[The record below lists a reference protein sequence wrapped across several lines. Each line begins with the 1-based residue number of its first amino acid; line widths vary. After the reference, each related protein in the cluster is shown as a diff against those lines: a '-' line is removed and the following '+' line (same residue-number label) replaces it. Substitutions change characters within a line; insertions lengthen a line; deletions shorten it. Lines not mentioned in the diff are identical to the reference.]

1 MLNGRCY
8 CGATTLTADASPL
21 VVSYC
26 HCEDCRR
33 WTGAPLPAFVA
44 LPEGALT
51 LTPEPHPFSAV
62 PGVKRWFCPRC
73 GSPLAARFDYLPG
86 QVYVPLGV
94 VDQAA
99 ALAPELHSH
108 ADAALPWLHVAD
120 DLPRHSG
127 SARDAL
133 NATSDHP

>member
-1 MLNGRCY
+1 MITGRCY
-8 CGATTLTADASPL
+8 CGATTLSADASPFI
-21 VVSYC
+21 VSYC

-44 LPEGALT
+44 LPMGALK
-51 LTPEPHPFSAV
+51 LTPEPEPFSAV
-62 PGVKRWFCPRC
+62 PGVKRWVCGVC
-73 GSPLAARFDYLPG
+73 GSPMAAHFDYLPD
-86 QVYVPLGV
+86 QIYVPIGV

-99 ALAPELHSH
+99 TLAPELHSH
-108 ADAALPWLHVAD
+108 AHATLPWLHVAD

-133 NATSDHP
+133 NASSDEP